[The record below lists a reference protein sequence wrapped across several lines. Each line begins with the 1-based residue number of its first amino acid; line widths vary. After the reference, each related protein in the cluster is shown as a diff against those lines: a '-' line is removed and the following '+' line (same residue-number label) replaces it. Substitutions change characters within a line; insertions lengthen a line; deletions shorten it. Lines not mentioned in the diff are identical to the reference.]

1 MKNSF
6 LIFVLLIFLS
16 VTPAFAA
23 DSDDYTGSDN
33 TPIGSATKMVTMT
46 TGTVLSV
53 IGGGAFGKKDASI
66 AIKDPSGG
74 TRIFFIDATASIINS
89 AFGVL
94 SLEDIKSGQKVE
106 IEQASTPGGQEKVE
120 TVRVID

>member
-1 MKNSF
+1 
-6 LIFVLLIFLS
+6 
-16 VTPAFAA
+16 
-23 DSDDYTGSDN
+23 
-33 TPIGSATKMVTMT
+33 MVTVT

-53 IGGGAFGKKDASI
+53 ISGGAFGKKDASI
-66 AIKDPSGG
+66 AVKDPSGG

-106 IEQASTPGGQEKVE
+106 IEQANTPGGREKVE